1 MSLSIVVLAS
11 VGCHPS
17 SKRLRLALE
26 DARALTLA
34 NGLRDASIEVLHAG
48 QRETAEATLRDALG
62 MGATRL
68 TVLELEEGADPVPAL
83 IAALRQRAPDMV
95 FTGRRTERGEG
106 SGMVPF
112 LVAEVLGLPLV
123 TAVTNLAL
131 AEGRVLLDQA
141 VTGGRRR
148 RIGASLPLM
157 VAVDEKAPG
166 PRLAA
171 FGPARRG
178 TLALEPA
185 TSVPDE
191 RRQWATR
198 PARPRPKRLSAPNAA
213 AAPVAGKQVLHG
225 LDPEAAARA
234 ILTYLQQEDIVTAT
248 VPSER
253 VS

>member
-1 MSLSIVVLAS
+1 MTLSIVVLAS

-34 NGLRDASIEVLHAG
+34 NGIGDASIEVLHAG
-48 QRETAEATLRDALG
+48 PREAAETALRDALG
-62 MGATRL
+62 MGAARL
-68 TVLELEEGADPVPAL
+68 TVLEMDEGADPMPAL
-83 IAALRQRAPDMV
+83 IAALRQRAPDMIV
-95 FTGRRTERGEG
+95 AGRRTERGEG

-112 LVAEVLGLPLV
+112 LIAEALGMPLV

-131 AEGRVLLDQA
+131 NEGRALLDQA
-141 VTGGRRR
+141 AAGGRRR
-148 RIGASLPLM
+148 RIGASMPL
-157 VAVDEKAPG
+157 VVTVDEKAPA

-178 TLALEPA
+178 KLALEPVI
-185 TSVPDE
+185 SMPDE
-191 RRQWATR
+191 RRQWNAR

-213 AAPVAGKQVLHG
+213 APAAGKQVLHG
-225 LDPEAAARA
+225 LDAEAAARA
-234 ILTYLQQEDIVTAT
+234 ILTYLQQEDIVSAT
-248 VPSER
+248 TSSER